1 MTEDEYSSTFRFAK
15 WIYALKNFIDAS
27 CDLTDSDLQ
36 TIEKAIETMKIM
48 RIDNNPAE

>member
-1 MTEDEYSSTFRFAK
+1 MTEGEYSSTCRFAK

-48 RIDNNPAE
+48 RTNNSPAE

>member
-1 MTEDEYSSTFRFAK
+1 MTEDEYSSTFRFSK

-27 CDLTDSDLQ
+27 YDLTDNDLQ

-48 RIDNNPAE
+48 RTNDNPAE